1 MFENNKKP
9 ALIEE
14 AWPLI
19 KKSREPS
26 QCHTHIEASH
36 SSGFVIIQGDKQYS
50 PALPPPV
57 PSFFFIIF
65 QSYLT

>member
-9 ALIEE
+9 ALIKE
-14 AWPLI
+14 AWLLI

-36 SSGFVIIQGDKQYS
+36 SSGFVIIQGYKQS
-50 PALPPPV
+50 PPALPPPV
-57 PSFFFIIF
+57 PSFFLVIF
-65 QSYLT
+65 